1 MPRSLGTTGLVLS
14 SQPTLLKW
22 LHVLWKPLLQR
33 KNRHRVREDKKNAWG
48 KVIGERRMVR
58 HPYICSMTPSA
69 LLVLHE
75 GAQKIEKEAVV
86 LGYLSDQWPVK
97 VTIIRGVGFWRARGN
112 AGPLSGGPHRQGARV
127 NLDTVSSTIK
137 PTISR
142 GHRQQ
147 TEPFWPE

>member
-1 MPRSLGTTGLVLS
+1 MG
-14 SQPTLLKW
+14 
-22 LHVLWKPLLQR
+22 
-33 KNRHRVREDKKNAWG
+33 
-48 KVIGERRMVR
+48 R
-58 HPYICSMTPSA
+58 HPYICSTTPSA

-127 NLDTVSSTIK
+127 NPDTVSSTIK
-137 PTISR
+137 PTFSR